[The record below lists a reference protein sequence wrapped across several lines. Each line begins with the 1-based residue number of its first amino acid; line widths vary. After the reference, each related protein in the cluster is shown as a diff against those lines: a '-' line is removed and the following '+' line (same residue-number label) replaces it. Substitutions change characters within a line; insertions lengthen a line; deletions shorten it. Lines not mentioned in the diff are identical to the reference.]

1 MKKEEWLK
9 IDWTKSNHKIAKKTG
24 RAVNTV
30 EKRRV
35 ALGFSYIGEKK
46 PRKDKGIST
55 PQPHLNKPEYQ
66 ALATQRAKQ
75 SPKSGRFETNAKA
88 KIWTVKSPDNK
99 TYTFVNLLHFVRTH
113 VHLFESTDVV
123 WRKKKNGAEWCRA
136 SSGIGGLAR
145 QQNAPS
151 HWKGWKLI
159 SVIKIQT

>member
-9 IDWTKSNHKIAKKTG
+9 IDWTKSNHEIAKKTG

-99 TYTFVNLLHFVRTH
+99 TYTFCTLYVHTYIYLSLRMLYGVKKRMALNGVVRQ
-113 VHLFESTDVV
+113 VVLVDWQDNKMHLP
-123 WRKKKNGAEWCRA
+123 
-136 SSGIGGLAR
+136 IGRGG
-145 QQNAPS
+145 N
-151 HWKGWKLI
+151 
-159 SVIKIQT
+159 